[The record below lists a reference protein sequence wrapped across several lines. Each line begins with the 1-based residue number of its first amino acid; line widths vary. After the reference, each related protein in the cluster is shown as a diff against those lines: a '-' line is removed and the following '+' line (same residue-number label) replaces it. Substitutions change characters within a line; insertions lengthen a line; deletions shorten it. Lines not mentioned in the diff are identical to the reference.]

1 MIGDKYAS
9 TLKQFELYYPKLYER
24 AVDWRSSGPISVIV
38 ELSDGTA
45 YDYDPMDNSIRQ
57 VINNGFYADDDMSR
71 RAFGANL
78 QKMIPYS
85 GLNKSEFAEKVGIT
99 NAMLSR
105 YIRGNSTPSV
115 LTARKIAIAL
125 GCTVEELFDDS
136 IR

>member
-1 MIGDKYAS
+1 MISDKYAS
-9 TLKQFELYYPKLYER
+9 TLKQFEMYYPKMYER
-24 AVDWRSSGPISVIV
+24 AVDWRSSGPISVAV
-38 ELSDGTA
+38 ELSDGTV

-57 VINNGFYADDDMSR
+57 IINNGFHEDDNVSR

-125 GCTVEELFDDS
+125 GCTVEELFDDT